1 MQLSKYIAHAGICSR
16 RKSEELI
23 RSGAVMVNGAVV
35 TEWARRVQPTDEVVC
50 RGNSVKPEEFVYV
63 VLNKPTG
70 VVTTV
75 SDEQGRKTVLDLIE
89 LDKRVRLYPVGR
101 LDCMS
106 SGVLLLT
113 NDGDLAQRLA
123 HPSNQIEKRYHVIL
137 TRPLSRAH
145 IQQLHQGVKIT
156 EGVVKADELMQ
167 VPGRS
172 AECIISL
179 HSGQN
184 RVVRR
189 MFHKLGYVVRR
200 LDRVFYAGITQ
211 KGLARGEWRLL
222 SKDEIE
228 QLSLPTQKTVSR
240 VEAV

>member
-1 MQLSKYIAHAGICSR
+1 MQLSKYIAHAGVCSR

-23 RSGAVMVNGAVV
+23 RSGAVTVNGAVV
-35 TEWARRVQPTDEVVC
+35 TEWARRVQSGDEVLCSGKV
-50 RGNSVKPEEFVYV
+50 VKPEEFVYV

-70 VVTTV
+70 IVTTV
-75 SDEQGRKTVLDLIE
+75 ADEQGRKTVIDLID
-89 LDKRVRLYPVGR
+89 LPKRVRLYPVGR

-106 SGVLLLT
+106 SGILLLT
-113 NDGDLAQRLA
+113 NDGDLAQKLA
-123 HPSNQIEKRYHVIL
+123 HPSNQVEKRYHVVL
-137 TRPLSRAH
+137 TRPLSRFH
-145 IQQLHQGVKIT
+145 IQQLHQGVKIL
-156 EGVVKADELMQ
+156 EGVVKVDALMQ

-211 KGLARGEWRLL
+211 KGLERGAWRLL
-222 SKDEIE
+222 TKEEIKR
-228 QLSLPTQKTVSR
+228 LSLPGKKIESV
-240 VEAV
+240 